1 MKENTSKKD
10 WLNSHLANLT
20 RVSKFK
26 CVKGKRKEK
35 KN

>member
-1 MKENTSKKD
+1 MFRINQF
-10 WLNSHLANLT
+10 T

-35 KN
+35 KELTKKG